1 MAIVLGDGTSS
12 GSKNKI
18 KISYF
23 HIKLPLGGEI
33 RRDRVSLL
41 GSALVFFPLEPLF
54 LY

>member
-33 RRDRVSLL
+33 RDRVSLL
-41 GSALVFFPLEPLF
+41 ESALVFFPLEPLF